1 MGELM
6 TEIWVVLKTQPRREL
21 LAAHAVRA
29 RGAQA
34 YVPMLP
40 PKRRDGLATPLFPG
54 YLFAHVELDSDDL
67 VRIRS
72 APGIAYVLP
81 RASAPAFIPNEVI
94 DAIRRRLG
102 DPTDGVIHP
111 QFKPGQ
117 RVTIVEGPFK
127 WVEAVVDRNLSAVGR
142 VRVLL
147 DFVHRLVP
155 AVVDEE
161 AIKLVG

>member
-1 MGELM
+1 MSQV
-6 TEIWVVLKTQPRREL
+6 WVVLKTQPRHEL

-29 RGAQA
+29 RGPEA

-40 PKRRDGLATPLFPG
+40 SKRRDTPPAPLFPG
-54 YLFAHVELDSDDL
+54 YLFASIEPMSDDL
-67 VRIRS
+67 LRIRS

-81 RASAPAFIPNEVI
+81 RASAPAFIPTSVI

-102 DPTDGVIHP
+102 DPLDGVIRR

-117 RVTIVEGPFK
+117 RVTITDGPFQ
-127 WVEAVVDRNLSAVGR
+127 WVDAVFDCHLSAAGR

-147 DFVHRLVP
+147 DFVHRVVP
-155 AVVDEE
+155 VVLHED